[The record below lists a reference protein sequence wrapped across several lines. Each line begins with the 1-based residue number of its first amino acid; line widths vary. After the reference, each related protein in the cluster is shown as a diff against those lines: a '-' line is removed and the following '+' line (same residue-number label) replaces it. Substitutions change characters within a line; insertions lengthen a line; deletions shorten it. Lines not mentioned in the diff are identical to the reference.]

1 MIDQRNTKAYKLEK
15 ENRELK
21 NEIKALIELCN
32 KYEEEHN
39 TTFKLWTMK
48 MEEMPNYEESI
59 SLKQRNEK
67 AIEYLLNN
75 KLYCFKYDDE
85 ELFEITTDKKA
96 KDDLLNILQGADKEW
111 KEVSGLVYGTIVK
124 NIIWYHNR

>member
-1 MIDQRNTKAYKLEK
+1 MIDPRNTRAYKLEK

-21 NEIKALIELCN
+21 KEIKDLIELCN

-75 KLYCFKYDDE
+75 KLYCFKYDEE

-96 KDDLLNILQGADKEW
+96 KDDLLNILRGADKE
-111 KEVSGLVYGTIVK
+111 
-124 NIIWYHNR
+124 

>member
-1 MIDQRNTKAYKLEK
+1 MKVLTNK
-15 ENRELK
+15 EFEN
-21 NEIKALIELCN
+21 
-32 KYEEEHN
+32 
-39 TTFKLWTMK
+39 
-48 MEEMPNYEESI
+48 MPNYEESI

-96 KDDLLNILQGADKEW
+96 KDDLLKILQGADK
-111 KEVSGLVYGTIVK
+111 
-124 NIIWYHNR
+124 

>member
-1 MIDQRNTKAYKLEK
+1 MIDPRSTKAYKLEK

-21 NEIKALIELCN
+21 KEIE
-32 KYEEEHN
+32 
-39 TTFKLWTMK
+39 KLK
-48 MEEMPNYEESI
+48 EESI

-67 AIEYLLNN
+67 AIEYLLKN

-96 KDDLLNILQGADKEW
+96 KDDLLNILQGADKE
-111 KEVSGLVYGTIVK
+111 
-124 NIIWYHNR
+124 